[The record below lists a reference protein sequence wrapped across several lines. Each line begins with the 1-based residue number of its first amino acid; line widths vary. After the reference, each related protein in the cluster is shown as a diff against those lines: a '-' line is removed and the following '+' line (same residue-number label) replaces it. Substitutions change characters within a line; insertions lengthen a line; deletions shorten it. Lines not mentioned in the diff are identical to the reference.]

1 MSASNLTTDDLY
13 EFGEKLM
20 VNLKKMLKEHA
31 HEGGKRWLKSGQV
44 RKILGISE
52 GTLQHL
58 RLNGTLPYSKI
69 GGGIYYDYANIRHM
83 LQSNKTYGPPK

>member
-1 MSASNLTTDDLY
+1 MPANNLTTDDLY

-20 VNLKKMLKEHA
+20 VNLKKMLKEHSY
-31 HEGGKRWLKSGQV
+31 ESGKQWLKSGQV

-69 GGGIYYDYANIRHM
+69 GGVIYYDYADIQHM
-83 LQSNKTYGPPK
+83 LQSNKTYGPLK